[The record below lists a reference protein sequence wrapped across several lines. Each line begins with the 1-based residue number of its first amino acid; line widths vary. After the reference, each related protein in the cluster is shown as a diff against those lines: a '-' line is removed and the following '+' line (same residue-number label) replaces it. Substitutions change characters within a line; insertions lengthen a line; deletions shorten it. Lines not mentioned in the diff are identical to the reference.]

1 MSENS
6 FITTLIDTDNTVKI
20 NYVILFFIFVIGL
33 SNNIFRNMF
42 GQQIKGQLKSGY
54 VKHSICVFFLFLLLD
69 MNPTNDR
76 AVLNPVFNIIISA
89 TIYLLVLL
97 LMHSNQLYI
106 SFILAILFII
116 IVIHKF
122 KSYFE
127 NTINDQE
134 ILQGKLDMI
143 YKTNNVFIVIII
155 LIIIIGSLTSLDI
168 KSLINTVMN

>member
-42 GQQIKGQLKSGY
+42 GQQINGQLKSGY
-54 VKHSICVFFLFLLLD
+54 VKHSICIFFLFLLLD

>member
-42 GQQIKGQLKSGY
+42 GQQINGQLKSGY
-54 VKHSICVFFLFLLLD
+54 VKHSICIFFLFLLLD

-76 AVLNPVFNIIISA
+76 AALNPVFNIIISA

-106 SFILAILFII
+106 SFILAILFIL

-155 LIIIIGSLTSLDI
+155 LIIIIGSLTSLDT